1 MRITTTLSTS
11 MEMRFGPTENGD
23 IPIDLSARPIPTG
36 GRSPSDLV
44 VTVSVI
50 PHLMAVRVAW
60 AASEVSE
67 EELVVLTVP
76 LE

>member
-50 PHLMAVRVAW
+50 MAVRVAW
-60 AASEVSE
+60 AVSEVSE
-67 EELVVLTVP
+67 VAEVELVVLTVP

>member
-23 IPIDLSARPIPTG
+23 IPIDLSAHPIPTG

-50 PHLMAVRVAW
+50 PHLTAVRVAR
-60 AASEVSE
+60 EVSE
-67 EELVVLTVP
+67 AESVVLMVP
-76 LE
+76 ME